1 MKAKHSDLSIDLYTT
16 SPATLAHGAL
26 PRPGFYAE
34 KGSAYLQRVIDTARW
49 SEECGFRGM
58 LLYIDNSLVDNWG
71 LAQVVIENTKRL
83 IPLIAAQPVYMHP
96 YWAAKKIATI
106 AYLYGRRIALNM
118 LAGAFRGDLQA
129 LGDETPHDERYDRMV
144 EYTKAIRTLL
154 DARGDPVSFAGRHY
168 KLDNVRMSPP
178 LEDATLA
185 PLVLMSGSSDAGM
198 AAARALDAVAVR
210 YPKPVDH
217 YENEPLD
224 TDVAFGVRMG
234 IIAREEEEDAWDVA
248 YTRFSEDRKGQLTH
262 QLAMKSSD
270 SHWHQQLSG
279 LKQEELTESYPYWLT
294 PFQNYKTF
302 CPYLV
307 GTYRRIAGIV
317 ARYIQAGF
325 RTFITDIPADK
336 EELLHQKIVFELAL
350 KQATLETEGAAR

>member
-16 SPATLAHGAL
+16 SPATLAPGAT
-26 PRPGFYAE
+26 PRPGFHSE
-34 KGSAYLQRVIDTARW
+34 KGGAYLQRVIDTARW
-49 SEECGFRGM
+49 SEECGFKGM
-58 LLYIDNSLVDNWG
+58 LVYIDNSLVDNWA
-71 LAQVVIENTKRL
+71 LAQVVIEHTKRL
-83 IPLIAAQPVYMHP
+83 VPLIATQPIYMHP

-106 AYLYGRRIALNM
+106 AHLYGRRIALNM
-118 LAGAFRGDLQA
+118 LAGAFKGDLA
-129 LGDETPHDERYDRMV
+129 SLGDDTPHDQRYDRMV
-144 EYTKAIRTLL
+144 EYTKAVQVLL
-154 DARGDPVSFAGRHY
+154 DGSGKPVSFLGRY
-168 KLDNVRMSPP
+168 YRLENVKMSPALDDP
-178 LEDATLA
+178 SLS

-198 AAARALDAVAVR
+198 SAARALHAIAVR

-217 YENEPLD
+217 YEKEPLD
-224 TDVAFGVRMG
+224 PDIAFGVRMG
-234 IIAREEEEDAWDVA
+234 IIAREEEEDAWEVA
-248 YTRFSEDRKGQLTH
+248 CARFQEDRKGQLTH

-279 LKQEELTESYPYWLT
+279 LRHEELTEAYPYWLT

-307 GTYRRIAGIV
+307 GTYRRISGIV
-317 ARYIQAGF
+317 ARYVQAGF

-350 KQATLETEGAAR
+350 KQATLETQAAGR

>member
-1 MKAKHSDLSIDLYTT
+1 MKAKHSDLTIDLYTT
-16 SPATLAHGAL
+16 SPATLAPGAL

-34 KGSAYLQRVIDTARW
+34 KGGVYLQRVIDTARW

-58 LLYIDNSLVDNWG
+58 LVYIDNSLVDNWS

-83 IPLIAAQPVYMHP
+83 IPLIATQPVYMHP
-96 YWAAKKIATI
+96 YWVAKKISTL
-106 AYLYGRRIALNM
+106 AYIYGRRIALNM
-118 LAGAFRGDLQA
+118 LAGAFKGDLAA
-129 LGDETPHDERYDRMV
+129 LGDETPHDNRYDRMV
-144 EYTKAIRTLL
+144 EYTKAIQALL
-154 DARGDPVSFAGRHY
+154 HDDGNAVSVAGRFY
-168 KLDNVRMSPP
+168 KLDNVKLSPP
-178 LEDATLA
+178 LEDPSLS
-185 PLVLMSGSSDAGM
+185 PLVLMSGSSEAGM
-198 AAARALDAVAVR
+198 NAARALDAVAVR

-217 YENEPLD
+217 YEKEPLEK
-224 TDVAFGVRMG
+224 DVAFGVRMG

-248 YTRFSEDRKGQLTH
+248 YARFSEDRKGQLTH

-270 SHWHQQLSG
+270 SHWHQQLSV
-279 LKQEELTESYPYWLT
+279 LKHEELTEAYPYWLT

-307 GTYRRIAGIV
+307 GTYRRIGGIV
-317 ARYIQAGF
+317 ARYIRAGF

-350 KQATLETEGAAR
+350 KQATLETQGVAR